1 MAVRAALEGMD
12 AGARAA
18 WRAARADKRA
28 ARWAAATDR
37 KARLQEAAEG
47 RGVRLRVIVD
57 CAFEALMTEKEQA
70 SLAFQVG
77 GRGGC

>member
-1 MAVRAALEGMD
+1 MGWFSKISRRSGLSP
-12 AGARAA
+12 
-18 WRAARADKRA
+18 
-28 ARWAAATDR
+28 AAATDR